1 MTQFDP
7 RSRSLIAYGEHNGPA
22 PSRSGVRY
30 HPVHYGDH
38 ITYAVDP
45 RDVTSMGV
53 NDEIYI
59 KTVNIKGVTTHS
71 NVLNMS
77 EKFVGLRPTRQYGS
91 DINPYD
97 YAEQLQNGDYTELA
111 EWKLTYG
118 VRPSNGYDTQYR
130 IVLNDL
136 QDIALNTRSTITVTT
151 PAVTLSIPT
160 TALLRYNQATVVVD
174 IGQRTSNGFA
184 YYVYVEADGA
194 VVSGSRDHPLFYE
207 REFKQ
212 RCVLT
217 ELQEYILKN
226 KYYEDFISG
235 SNLIELAL
243 EHIDGSAF
251 EDFEID
257 SSPIIWKVQDPRSN
271 DEEEFTD
278 VDVKQEMSFFEFFI
292 HNVARFLGA
301 IGSIKTAL
309 SDYITRE
316 ARYSDMENTSKNI
329 GGDIVG
335 DKISQDS
342 VIDWL
347 VEIDYPVAD
356 QYMIGNN
363 ILTPGEF
370 AQNES
375 HSIDVY
381 QRFDSLSSFL
391 TWLNNN
397 YGTNKIIGIDGGL
410 IVDYNNYNEYWKQMI
425 DRGLLL

>member
-7 RSRSLIAYGEHNGPA
+7 RSRSLIAYGEHHGSA
-22 PSRSGVRY
+22 PSKTGIRY

-77 EKFVGLRPTRQYGS
+77 EKFVGLRATRQYGS

-97 YAEQLQNGDYTELA
+97 YAEQLQNGEYVELA
-111 EWKLTYG
+111 DWKLTYG

-136 QDIALNTRSTITVTT
+136 PDIALNTRSTITVTT
-151 PAVTLSIPT
+151 PSVTLSIPT

-194 VVSGSRDHPLFYE
+194 VVSGSRDHPLFYG

-217 ELQEYILKN
+217 ELQEHMLKN
-226 KYYEDFISG
+226 KNYEEFIAA
-235 SNLIELAL
+235 SNLISEAL
-243 EHIDGSAF
+243 KLFDNDSDFSIDD
-251 EDFEID
+251 EEVR
-257 SSPIIWKVQDPRSN
+257 WQVQDPRSN
-271 DEEEFTD
+271 DEEEYMD
-278 VDVKQEMSFFEFFI
+278 VDVKQEMSKFDAFAETI
-292 HNVARFLGA
+292 ARFLGA
-301 IGSIKTAL
+301 VGSVRTAL

-316 ARYSDMENTSKNI
+316 ARFSDMENTSKNI

-335 DKISQDS
+335 DKINQNSP
-342 VIDWL
+342 IDWL

-370 AQNES
+370 TQNES

-391 TWLNNN
+391 TWLNDN
-397 YGTNKIIGIDGGL
+397 YGTNKVIGIDGGL
-410 IVDYNNYNEYWKQMI
+410 IVDYNNYNTYWKQMI

>member
-7 RSRSLIAYGEHNGPA
+7 RSNGLIAYGEHRRSA
-22 PSRSGVRY
+22 PSKSGIRY

-45 RDVTSMGV
+45 RDVDKYTGV
-53 NDEIYI
+53 NSQLYI
-59 KTVNIKGVTTHS
+59 KKVNIKGVTTHS
-71 NVLNMS
+71 NVLNKS
-77 EKFVGLRPTRQYGS
+77 DKFVGLRASRQYGS
-91 DINPYD
+91 EINPYD
-97 YAEQLQNGDYTELA
+97 YAELLQNGEYIELA
-111 EWKLTYG
+111 EWKLAYG
-118 VRPSNGYDTQYR
+118 VRPPNGYDTQHR

-136 QDIALNTRSTITVTT
+136 PDIDMNTKSTITVTT

-160 TALLRYNQATVVVD
+160 TALLRYNQATVVVK
-174 IGQRTSNGFA
+174 IGQRTSNGFI

-194 VVSGSRDHPLFYE
+194 VVFGSSDHPLFYE

-217 ELQEYILKN
+217 ELQEYMLKN
-226 KYYEDFISG
+226 KHYEEFIEG
-235 SNLIELAL
+235 SNLIGLAL
-243 EHIDGSAF
+243 GYIDGS
-251 EDFEID
+251 DFELDD
-257 SSPIIWKVQDPRSN
+257 SKVSWNVEDPRTN
-271 DEEEFTD
+271 DEEEFAP
-278 VDVKQEMSFFEFFI
+278 VDVQQEMGMLESFI
-292 HNVARFLGA
+292 DTIARFLGA

-309 SDYITRE
+309 SDHITRE

-335 DKISQDS
+335 DKINQNSP
-342 VIDWL
+342 IDWL
-347 VEIDYPVAD
+347 VDIEYPVAD
-356 QYMIGNN
+356 QYMIGNK

-381 QRFDSLSSFL
+381 QRFNNLSAFL

-425 DRGLLL
+425 DRGLLS

>member
-7 RSRSLIAYGEHNGPA
+7 RSRELIAYGEHYGSA
-22 PSRSGVRY
+22 PSKPGIRY

-38 ITYAVDP
+38 ITYAADP
-45 RDVTSMGV
+45 RDVEENAWV
-53 NDEIYI
+53 NGQLYI

-71 NVLNMS
+71 NVLNKS
-77 EKFVGLRPTRQYGS
+77 EKFVGLTATRQYGS
-91 DINPYD
+91 DIDPYD
-97 YAEQLQNGDYTELA
+97 YAEQLQNGEYTELA

-118 VRPSNGYDTQYR
+118 VRPALGFLVPQHR

-136 QDIALNTRSTITVTT
+136 QDIDMNTRSTITVTT

-160 TALLRYNQATVVVD
+160 TALLRYNKATVVVN
-174 IGQRTSNGFA
+174 IGQRTSNGFT

-194 VVSGSRDHPLFYE
+194 VVFGSSDHPLFYE

-217 ELQEYILKN
+217 ELQEHMLKN
-226 KYYEDFISG
+226 KNYEEFIAA
-235 SNLIELAL
+235 SNLISEAL
-243 EHIDGSAF
+243 GLFDDGS
-251 EDFEID
+251 DFSID
-257 SSPIIWKVQDPRSN
+257 DEEVRWQVQDPRSN
-271 DEEEFTD
+271 DEEEYMD
-278 VDVKQEMSFFEFFI
+278 VDVQQEMSKFDAFVETI
-292 HNVARFLGA
+292 ARFLGA
-301 IGSIKTAL
+301 VGSVRTAL

-316 ARYSDMENTSKNI
+316 VRFSDMENTSKNI
-329 GGDIVG
+329 GGDVVG
-335 DKISQDS
+335 DKINQNSM
-342 VIDWL
+342 IDWL
-347 VEIDYPVAD
+347 VDIEYPVAD

-381 QRFDSLSSFL
+381 QRFNSLSSFL

-397 YGTNKIIGIDGGL
+397 YGTNQIIGIDGGL
-410 IVDYNNYNEYWKQMI
+410 IVDYNNYNAYWKQMI